1 MREKI
6 YEERLEY
13 LREEISRIDLTSLNL
28 DPEDLVDKFCDP
40 NNPVRISFN
49 DVSAAAY
56 KIKGGVDVTPCTVN
70 KTIQFKSLSIIFN
83 SFSSI

>member
-13 LREEISRIDLTSLNL
+13 LRQEIGRIDLTSLNL

-40 NNPVRISFN
+40 NNPVRINFN

-70 KTIQFKSLSIIFN
+70 QPLMN
-83 SFSSI
+83 L